1 MNKKAKAPS
10 KEDNAKKK
18 DSQLILRMDK
28 AERDDFVELC
38 KELDTTAAREIRH
51 FIRSF
56 MKKNKNR

>member
-1 MNKKAKAPS
+1 MNKKSKSPS
-10 KEDNAKKK
+10 KEDSTKKK

-28 AERDDFVELC
+28 AEREDFVELC

-56 MKKNKNR
+56 MKKHKNR